1 MVAPQLD
8 FFAKTPEWQEL
19 TGDHANLVDWLA
31 RMEAR
36 PSLKATTWEKVTAM
50 AAAGK

>member
-1 MVAPQLD
+1 MVAPHFD

-19 TGDHANLVDWLA
+19 TADHANLVDWLA

-36 PSLKATTWEKVTAM
+36 PSLRATTWEKVAAM
-50 AAAGK
+50 AAAK